1 MVLNAIITAD
11 RHLANLGMLF
21 KKGDHFV
28 FCAKLPH
35 SHASSL
41 HCF

>member
-1 MVLNAIITAD
+1 MVLNAIITAE

-21 KKGDHFV
+21 KKGGHFV

-35 SHASSL
+35 FHASFL